1 MKLDRT
7 DRKMDSGYDEQARAG
22 DHICYYSDLRKIEAD
37 YPGWRP
43 EVTLGETLDQIVDAW
58 QRREGNL

>member
-1 MKLDRT
+1 MSWT
-7 DRKMDSGYDEQARAG
+7 YDDKAREG

-43 EVTLGETLDQIVDAW
+43 EISLAETFDQLVESW
-58 QRREGNL
+58 QRRRAGHSTAKAGSPT